1 MRNKASIVLSLPL
14 CLLAACS
21 SAPAK
26 LSLLPLED
34 GSYRGIAIAAGEP
47 QALNG
52 SLGLAES
59 TCLGL
64 QLRHV
69 VADAQTRFRGPPLRV
84 AERRGLAAGLAAY
97 VNAPAFPS
105 LEANDD
111 YEADIQFK
119 CV

>member
-1 MRNKASIVLSLPL
+1 MRDKMHFILSFPL

-34 GSYRGIAIAAGEP
+34 GSYRGVAIAASES

-52 SLGLAES
+52 SLGLATS

-64 QLRHV
+64 ELRHV
-69 VADAQTRFRGPPLRV
+69 VADTQMRFRGPALRA
-84 AERRGLAAGLAAY
+84 AERRGLAAGLATY
-97 VNAPAFPS
+97 VSAPAFPS
-105 LEANDD
+105 LDANDD
-111 YEADIQFK
+111 YEIDIHFK